1 MSLTREQIL
10 NADDVR
16 REKVTV
22 PEWGGEVFVRTMTA
36 DERDEYEQERAEA
49 RGDDPKQNLKGV
61 RAALVARTVCDEQ
74 GNALFTEEDVD
85 ALGKKSAKAMS
96 RVFNKSA
103 KLNLLTDSDIA
114 ELAGK

>member
-10 NADDVR
+10 QADDR
-16 REKVTV
+16 KVVPVNT
-22 PEWGGEVFVRTMTA
+22 PEWGGQVFVRSMTA
-36 DERDEYEQERAEA
+36 DERDEYEQDRAEA
-49 RGDDPKQNLKGV
+49 KGDDADKNLKGV
-61 RAALVARTVCDEQ
+61 RASLVARTLCDEQ
-74 GNALFTEEDVD
+74 GDLLFTEDDVA

-96 RVFNKSA
+96 RVFNAAA